1 MGEYLGR
8 FNATQRYRTG
18 ARDQKLQQK
27 LWVPGI
33 SESGERDCKE
43 ASRESRESTIA
54 RLLSLLL
61 VMVVVF
67 GPRRTELVSRHD
79 ALLAKASAKTV
90 MSYGASC
97 IFHEEKRAT
106 EHGDQPSID

>member
-1 MGEYLGR
+1 M
-8 FNATQRYRTG
+8 
-18 ARDQKLQQK
+18 
-27 LWVPGI
+27 PGI

-61 VMVVVF
+61 VMVMVMVVVVF
-67 GPRRTELVSRHD
+67 GPRRTEVVARHD
-79 ALLAKASAKTV
+79 APLAKARTKTV

-97 IFHEEKRAT
+97 ILHGEKRAT

>member
-1 MGEYLGR
+1 M
-8 FNATQRYRTG
+8 
-18 ARDQKLQQK
+18 
-27 LWVPGI
+27 PGI

-67 GPRRTELVSRHD
+67 GPRRTELVALHD
-79 ALLAKASAKTV
+79 ALLAKARAKTV
-90 MSYGASC
+90 MSYGALC
-97 IFHEEKRAT
+97 ILHEEKRAT

>member
-1 MGEYLGR
+1 M
-8 FNATQRYRTG
+8 
-18 ARDQKLQQK
+18 
-27 LWVPGI
+27 PGI

-54 RLLSLLL
+54 RLLSLSLSL

-67 GPRRTELVSRHD
+67 GPRRTELVARHD
-79 ALLAKASAKTV
+79 ALLAKARAKTV

-97 IFHEEKRAT
+97 ILHEEKWAT
-106 EHGDQPSID
+106 ENGDQPSID